1 MTASTTTPV
10 SPSED
15 HALFLSVMPVI
26 CALARRR
33 FANLPLALRDD
44 AVAEAVATGFLS
56 YLSLR
61 RRGRIEQVATAGF
74 VRNAVR
80 AVAGGRRVGSSQAGM
95 DVMSRLGRRRHGRCV
110 ASLDGIGDDEDA
122 SRANW
127 LHEAVADRRTA
138 VPEQVAVRIDGGRWL
153 TSLSNRDRQLVQAL
167 AAGEKACH
175 VARRFAISP
184 GRLSQLRQAW
194 SRQWQQCVGIAA

>member
-10 SPSED
+10 TQSND
-15 HALFLSVMPVI
+15 HAVFLSVLPVI

-33 FANLPLALRDD
+33 FASLPLALRDD
-44 AVAEAVATGFLS
+44 VVAEAVATGFLS

-74 VRNAVR
+74 ARNAVR

-95 DVMSRLGRRRHGRCV
+95 DVMSHLGRRRHGRHV

-138 VPEQVAVRIDGGRWL
+138 IPKQVALRIDGGRWL
-153 TSLSNRDRQLVQAL
+153 ATLPDRDRQLVQAL
-167 AAGEKACH
+167 ASGEKACT

-194 SRQWQQCVGIAA
+194 AQQWRQCVGIAA